1 MFGLFKKN
9 NLEIKSISVIGLT
22 PKEDGTVMERNLY
35 YANKGGVLFN
45 YYVGRDYAF
54 GVEKGDVVHPDG
66 VEPDVNKA
74 LHYLTYAA
82 EREIRDAQTII
93 GLIFMGEFGDEYIN
107 EEESLKWINRAACA
121 GDSKSQ
127 HLLATMYRTGSLVEK
142 DDELAYKWT
151 LESAT
156 RGSEA
161 SMMDL
166 CDYYRDKLTEFPEEM
181 TTEEENEFYDCIW
194 LSYKWGRIAA
204 EYEEPRG
211 MFMTG
216 VAFFNGFGVEEDKE
230 EARKFFEMAAKHGYE
245 EAKEFL
251 AENF

>member
-1 MFGLFKKN
+1 MFDFLKKN
-9 NLEIKSISVIGLT
+9 SSDTKVVSSMGLT

-45 YYVGRDYAF
+45 YYVGRDYAY
-54 GVEKGDVVHPDG
+54 GLEKGDAHHPDG
-66 VEPDVNKA
+66 IEQDISKA

-82 EREIRDAQTII
+82 EREIRDAQTLLGFIY
-93 GLIFMGEFGDEYIN
+93 MGMFGDEYKN
-107 EEESLKWINRAACA
+107 EEEGYKWIYKSACA
-121 GDSKSQ
+121 GDANSQ
-127 HLLATMYRTGSLVEK
+127 HLLAMMYTTGTIVEENS
-142 DDELAYKWT
+142 DLAYKWT

-166 CDYYRDKLTEFPEEM
+166 CDYYRDKLLDFPEEM
-181 TTEEENEFYDCIW
+181 TPDEENEFQDCIW

-204 EYEEPRG
+204 ECGDSRG

-216 VAFFNGFGVEEDKE
+216 VAFFNGFGVNEDKD
-230 EARKFFEMAAKHGYE
+230 EAKKFLEMAAENGHD
-245 EAKEFL
+245 EAKAFL
-251 AENF
+251 EENY

>member
-1 MFGLFKKN
+1 MFGFFKEKISDS
-9 NLEIKSISVIGLT
+9 NLVSSLGLT
-22 PKEDGTVMERNLY
+22 PNEDGTVMERNIY

-45 YYVGRDYAF
+45 YYVGREYAY
-54 GVEKGDVVHPDG
+54 GIEKGNNSHPDG
-66 VEPDVNKA
+66 LEPDVNKA

-82 EREIRDAQTII
+82 EREIRDAQTLL
-93 GLIFMGEFGDEYIN
+93 GLIYMGERGEKYIN
-107 EEESLKWINRAACA
+107 HQEALKWINRSACA

-127 HLLATMYRTGSLVEK
+127 HLLATMYKNGTLVEQ

-166 CDYYRDKLTEFPEEM
+166 CDYYRDKLLEFPEEM
-181 TTEEENEFYDCIW
+181 TPDEENDFYDCIW

-204 EYEEPRG
+204 EYGEPRG

-216 VAFFNGFGVEEDKE
+216 VAFFNGFGVSEDKD
-230 EARKFFEMAAKHGYE
+230 EAKKFFEMAAENGYE

-251 AENF
+251 AENY